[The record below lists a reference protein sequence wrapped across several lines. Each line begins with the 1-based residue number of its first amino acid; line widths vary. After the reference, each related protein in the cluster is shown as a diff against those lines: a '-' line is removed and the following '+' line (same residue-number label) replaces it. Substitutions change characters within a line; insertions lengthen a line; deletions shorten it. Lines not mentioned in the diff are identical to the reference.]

1 MKQATKWNTVTLY
14 ADGHATN
21 DRETV
26 ECAMREYRDHGCVT
40 GFFLSSDET
49 SDGGPSREEIDFT
62 GLD

>member
-26 ECAMREYRDHGCVT
+26 AAAMRQYRDHGYIE
-40 GFFLSSDET
+40 GYFLSEDET
-49 SDGGPSREEIDFT
+49 FDGGPSREEIDFT